1 MPIVFRVK
9 SQETIMIRSG
19 GILMKRI
26 LLGIVAAG
34 IILTI
39 GATTAFAAGLH
50 NRCAGGAGIGICR
63 NGESCGYY
71 ADADGDGICD
81 NCGNT
86 AGTCTGNAACSSY
99 VDADGDGV
107 CDICGGG
114 HGNCVNGGLCGNYA
128 DADGDG
134 FCDNAAAWS
143 GAGHHGG
150 CGEGCRE
157 SRCGANRR

>member
-1 MPIVFRVK
+1 M
-9 SQETIMIRSG
+9 T
-19 GILMKRI
+19 RI
-26 LLGIVAAG
+26 LLGIVATG

-81 NCGNT
+81 N
-86 AGTCTGNAACSSY
+86 
-99 VDADGDGV
+99 
-107 CDICGGG
+107 
-114 HGNCVNGGLCGNYA
+114 
-128 DADGDG
+128 
-134 FCDNAAAWS
+134 AAAWS